1 MSTAIEWTDEV
12 FNPVVGCRKVSEGCR
27 HCYAKTL
34 HDQRHKAFH
43 AGKKMPAQYEHP
55 FEHVQLKPE
64 RLKKPF
70 SWRKPRRVFVN
81 SVSDLFHEDVPF
93 DYIDKVWL
101 VMAYASTHTFQILT
115 KRPERM
121 LEYVT
126 GLRADVGRLKAVKAV
141 LDDPWLSH
149 YASDAS
155 FDEFLERVGNPVPNV
170 WLGVSVEN
178 QAAAETRIPLLL
190 ETPATIRFLS
200 CEPLLG
206 EVNLRYIKT
215 ANGAID
221 SLQPQKD
228 APRIHW
234 VIAGGESGNQHRP
247 MNLDWARSLRD
258 QCSRTPFF
266 FKQVGGRT
274 PKAGGRL
281 LDGRTHDEFPRARRN
296 EEVAA

>member
-12 FNPVVGCRKVSEGCR
+12 FNPVVGCTKVSQGCKF
-27 HCYAKTL
+27 CYAKTL

-93 DYIDKVWL
+93 DYIDKVWV
-101 VMAYASTHTFQILT
+101 VMADTPAHTYQILT

-126 GLRADVGRLKAVKAV
+126 GLYENPQRLEQPARELLDIKSVDPEKV
-141 LDDPWLSH
+141 LWHWLGQFKTPS
-149 YASDAS
+149 
-155 FDEFLERVGNPVPNV
+155 PNV

-178 QAAAETRIPLLL
+178 QDAAEKRIPHLLN
-190 ETPATIRFLS
+190 TPAAVRFLS

-206 EVNLRYIKT
+206 EVNLRHIQT
-215 ANGAID
+215 DNGAID
-221 SLQPQKD
+221 SLQPTK
-228 APRIHW
+228 AKATEPRIHW
-234 VIAGGESGNQHRP
+234 VIVGGESGNQHRP
-247 MNLDWARSLRD
+247 MSLDWARSIRN

-274 PKAGGRL
+274 PKSGGRE
-281 LDGRTHDEFPRARRN
+281 LDGRTWDEFP
-296 EEVAA
+296 EVAQ